1 MILQS
6 SVFSVK
12 VRIVAGQIMSGM
24 NILKDLVYHHIFQT
38 LNIELI
44 HRKIVVFIIHGL
56 FLCVTGRTADENN
69 SACNGFLCK
78 GIVCK

>member
-1 MILQS
+1 M
-6 SVFSVK
+6 FSVK

-44 HRKIVVFIIHGL
+44 HRKIVVFIIFGL
-56 FLCVTGRTADENN
+56 FLCVTGRTADENIF
-69 SACNGFLCK
+69 ACNRFLCK